1 MAGLT
6 HIRLPLPRRQ
16 GTRPAR
22 SAGAT
27 RFLAAFG
34 MAALGVGAARA
45 ITTSYVPVLLDRI
58 QHDPALIGTVML
70 VNAGAGFAVPLAV
83 GVWADRRSGGR
94 LGARLPFV
102 LAGAAVTS
110 VGLTAVAFG
119 ADSSY
124 LFLALAAAIVYI
136 GLNAAATA
144 HRAIVAESFEDG
156 KRPGAT
162 SAQETAMLIGALAG
176 VVVGGF
182 LIDAAPWLLFAATAL
197 LLPALAIV
205 TVRATL
211 GRLGPGPARDP
222 AQSAPTRARARDL
235 LSAFRLHGAR
245 EILIAQII
253 WVGAYAALPAFF
265 ILYAHDVLELGP
277 GPASLMLAG
286 FGLFTGAAMVLA
298 GRTPPERVYPLLC
311 LGALLL
317 GGGLAVASLG
327 GSIAAVSVPF
337 AIAAVGAGLVTALG
351 FPYFARF
358 IPEGESGRYTGL
370 FFSVRAIATAA
381 ALPLAGLAIELS
393 GSYRSLL
400 LLGGAAVVALIPLGL
415 AERGRAAAPARRG
428 SPPAHLGA
436 VIPCHESACLER
448 VVSLTLAQVD
458 RAVVVADGCS
468 PLLDDELARVS
479 RLPRTQVVC
488 LERNAGKG
496 TAVAAGVE
504 ALLASGARADA
515 VVVVDADGQHPPE
528 RIPQLAAAAA
538 DADLVI
544 GDRLGQTA
552 AMPLRRRFTNRVSSA
567 LLSAVTARRVRDSQ
581 CGMRLYRTELL
592 ERVPPP
598 PGRYEAETLHL
609 RGMLRAGARV
619 AWVPIPAIYDGA
631 ESSFRPVRDTLRVLA
646 AIVLPAR
653 LVRSAVARR
662 HARRRAGRVHDVAW
676 PAREFWRIWGQR
688 LAAVVIGT
696 WALGAFIP
704 LIEGADQKLFLA
716 VNSLGAGPDWVYQ
729 ALDPHSRNYVLLCL
743 AAVLVAQLTSPRKLL
758 GVLAAVVLAAFLS
771 DVLVQ
776 AVYLVHDRARPEEV
790 LGGQALLTNGRHWSH
805 IASFPSG
812 HLTVTTAIAV
822 AAMSTVPALRAPMWI
837 YVAAIAITRITFGAH
852 FPLDVAV
859 GVVFGYEVGRFSAAF
874 VQATGLLRGS
884 LADASPLAGSRFG
897 RLRPRPA
904 GGSGV
909 D

>member
-1 MAGLT
+1 VAGVT
-6 HIRLPLPRRQ
+6 SP
-16 GTRPAR
+16 
-22 SAGAT
+22 SAGTT

-58 QHDPALIGTVML
+58 HHDPALIGTVML

-83 GVWADRRSGGR
+83 GMWTDRHGGGR
-94 LGARLPFV
+94 LGPRLPFLLGGAV
-102 LAGAAVTS
+102 LTS
-110 VGLTAVAFG
+110 VGLTAVALG
-119 ADSSY
+119 AESSY
-124 LFLALAAAIVYI
+124 LFLAVAAAIVYV

-156 KRPGAT
+156 RRPGAT

-182 LIDAAPWLLFAATAL
+182 LVDGRPWLLFAATAL
-197 LLPALAIV
+197 LLPALAVV
-205 TVRATL
+205 TSRATFH
-211 GRLGPGPARDP
+211 RLGPGPAGEP
-222 AQSAPTRARARDL
+222 ASHPSSARGKAGARDL
-235 LSAFRLHGAR
+235 LAAFRLPGAR
-245 EILIAQII
+245 EVLVAQII

-265 ILYAHDVLELGP
+265 ILYARDVLALGA

-286 FGLFTGAAMVLA
+286 FGLFTGAAMVVA
-298 GRTPPERVYPLLC
+298 GRTPPERVHPLLC
-311 LGALLL
+311 VGAVML
-317 GGGLAVASLG
+317 GGGLAASSLA
-327 GSIAAVSVPF
+327 GSIAIVSVPF

-400 LLGGAAVVALIPLGL
+400 LMGGAALLALIPLGM
-415 AERGRAAAPARRG
+415 AERRRTAAPAAGR
-428 SPPAHLGA
+428 PAPARLGA
-436 VIPCHESACLER
+436 VIPCHGSACLED
-448 VVSLTLAQVD
+448 VVALTLTEVD
-458 RAVVVADGCS
+458 RAVVVADGCR
-468 PLLDDELARVS
+468 PVLDDELERIS
-479 RLPRTQVVC
+479 QLPRAQVVS
-488 LERNAGKG
+488 LARNAGKG
-496 TAVAAGVE
+496 TAVAAGIE
-504 ALLASGARADA
+504 ALLTAGERPDA

-538 DADLVI
+538 DADVVI

-552 AMPLRRRFTNRVSSA
+552 AMPRSRRFTNRASSA
-567 LLSAVTARRVRDSQ
+567 LLSVVTGRRVRDSQ
-581 CGMRLYRTELL
+581 CGMRLYHTGLL

-598 PGRYEAETLHL
+598 PGRYEAETVHL
-609 RGMLRAGARV
+609 RNMLRAGARV

-631 ESSFRPVRDTLRVLA
+631 ESSFRPLRDTVRVLA
-646 AIVLPAR
+646 AITLPAR
-653 LVRSAVARR
+653 LVRWATARANRRTDRARR
-662 HARRRAGRVHDVAW
+662 LTW
-676 PAREFWRIWGQR
+676 PRREFWRTWGQR
-688 LAAVVIGT
+688 LAAVVVGT
-696 WALGAFIP
+696 WAVAAFIP
-704 LIEGADQKLFLA
+704 LIGPADRKLFVA
-716 VNSLGAGPDWVYQ
+716 INSLGAGPDWVYQ
-729 ALDPHSRNYVLLCL
+729 ALDPHTRNYLLLCL
-743 AAVLVAQLTSPRKLL
+743 AAVLVAQLTSPRRVL
-758 GVLAAVVLAAFLS
+758 GVVTAVVLAAFLS
-771 DVLVQ
+771 DILVQ
-776 AVYLVHDRARPEEV
+776 AVYLVHDRPRPEEV

-822 AAMSTVPALRAPMWI
+822 AAMSTVPSLRAPMWI
-837 YVAAIAITRITFGAH
+837 YVALIAVTRVTFGAH

-874 VQATGLLRGS
+874 VETTGLLRGRV
-884 LADASPLAGSRFG
+884 ADASPLARRLP
-897 RLRPRPA
+897 RLRP
-904 GGSGV
+904 V

>member
-1 MAGLT
+1 MAAGVT
-6 HIRLPLPRRQ
+6 S
-16 GTRPAR
+16 PA
-22 SAGAT
+22 AGAT
-27 RFLAAFG
+27 RFLVAFG

-58 QHDPALIGTVML
+58 QDNPALIGTVML

-83 GVWADRRSGGR
+83 GVWTDRHGGGR
-94 LGARLPFV
+94 MGPRLPFL
-102 LAGAAVTS
+102 LAGAVLTS
-110 VGLTAVAFG
+110 VGLTAVALG
-119 ADSSY
+119 TESSY
-124 LFLALAAAIVYI
+124 LFLALAAAVVYV

-144 HRAIVAESFEDG
+144 HRSIVAESFEDG
-156 KRPGAT
+156 RRPGAT
-162 SAQETAMLIGALAG
+162 SAQETAMLVGALAG

-182 LIDAAPWLLFAATAL
+182 LIDATPWLLFAVTAL

-211 GRLGPGPARDP
+211 GRLGPGPGRRQTHP
-222 AQSAPTRARARDL
+222 APNRTGTRDL
-235 LSAFRLHGAR
+235 LGALQLRGAR
-245 EILIAQII
+245 EVLVAQII

-265 ILYAHDVLELGP
+265 ILYADDVLELGA

-286 FGLFTGAAMVLA
+286 FGLFTGAAMVVA

-317 GGGLAVASLG
+317 GGGLAVSALG
-327 GSIAAVSVPF
+327 GSVAAVSIPF
-337 AIAAVGAGLVTALG
+337 AVAAVGAGLVTALG

-358 IPEGESGRYTGL
+358 IPDGESGRYTGL
-370 FFSVRAIATAA
+370 FFSVRAIATAV
-381 ALPLAGLAIELS
+381 ALPLAGLAIGLS

-400 LLGGAAVVALIPLGL
+400 LLGGAALLALIPLGM
-415 AERGRAAAPARRG
+415 AERSRAAEPGRRR
-428 SPPAHLGA
+428 SPPARLAA

-448 VVSLTLAQVD
+448 VVTLTLAHVD

-468 PLLDDELARVS
+468 PSLDDELQRIS
-479 RLPRTQVVC
+479 RLPRARVVC

-496 TAVAAGVE
+496 TAVAAGIE
-504 ALLASGARADA
+504 AALASDARPDA

-544 GDRLGQTA
+544 GDRLGHVA
-552 AMPLRRRFTNRVSSA
+552 AMPRVRRFTNRVSST
-567 LLSAVTARRVRDSQ
+567 LLSVVTRRRVRDSQ

-609 RGMLRAGARV
+609 RAMLHAGARV
-619 AWVPIPAIYDGA
+619 AWAPIPAIYDDA
-631 ESSFRPVRDTLRVLA
+631 QSSFRPLRDTVRVLA
-646 AIVLPAR
+646 AIILPAP
-653 LVRSAVARR
+653 L
-662 HARRRAGRVHDVAW
+662 ARRRGDRVRDVAW
-676 PAREFWRIWGQR
+676 PERDFWRIWGVR
-688 LAAVVIGT
+688 LAAIVIGT
-696 WALGAFIP
+696 WALAAFIP
-704 LIEGADQKLFLA
+704 LIEAADHKLFVA
-716 VNSLGAGPDWVYQ
+716 INSLGAGPDWVYQ

-743 AAVLVAQLTSPRKLL
+743 AAVLVAQLTSPRRLL
-758 GVLAAVVLAAFLS
+758 GVMAAVVLAAFLS

-837 YVAAIAITRITFGAH
+837 YVAVIAVTRITFGAH

-859 GVVFGYEVGRFSAAF
+859 GVAFGYEVGRFSAAF

-884 LADASPLAGSRFG
+884 LADASPLPRPRLPG
-897 RLRPRPA
+897 LRPRPA

-909 D
+909 DPLD